1 MQLKIRGISYHYE
14 IHQEKEGYPALLMLH
29 GFMGSGKSFGSLIPA
44 LKSFCNPVTIDLLG
58 HGETEGSEMHYR
70 FSAKEQVADIT
81 KLISEQLSFPVF
93 LLGYSMGGRLALQC
107 ALHRPDLFEGL
118 ILESTTFGIENP
130 QEKQARQSLDSRR
143 ADDILGNFPQFLL
156 EWEELP
162 LFKDASLTDQQRKA
176 VRDIQSDQDPVAMS
190 NSLLGFGT
198 GTMPCVKNRL
208 GELQLPVKLIAG
220 AEDTKFVRIM
230 NTMARHLH
238 DASMSVIK
246 GAGHRVHLEQ
256 TESYIALIK
265 EFILTNRIS

>member
-1 MQLKIRGISYHYE
+1 MLVKIRGISYHYE
-14 IHQEKEGYPALLMLH
+14 IHQEQEKYPFLLMLH
-29 GFMGSGKSFGSLIPA
+29 GFMGSSKSFDSLIPA

-58 HGETEGSEMHYR
+58 HGNTEGSEMHYR
-70 FSAKEQVADIT
+70 FSAKEQVADLS
-81 KLISEQLSFPVF
+81 KLIAEQLPFPVI

-143 ADDILGNFPQFLL
+143 ADDILGNFPQFLK

-162 LFKDASLTDQQRKA
+162 LFTDTPLTEQQQKA
-176 VRDIQSDQDPVAMS
+176 IRDIQSKQDPLAMS

-198 GTMPCVKNRL
+198 GTMPCVKDRL
-208 GELQLPVKLIAG
+208 SELQLPVKLIAG
-220 AEDTKFVRIM
+220 ARDAKFVGIM
-230 NTMARHLH
+230 NAMARNLN
-238 DASMSVIK
+238 DVSMSVIK

-256 TESYIALIK
+256 PEQYIAHIK
-265 EFILTNRIS
+265 EFIQTNGIS